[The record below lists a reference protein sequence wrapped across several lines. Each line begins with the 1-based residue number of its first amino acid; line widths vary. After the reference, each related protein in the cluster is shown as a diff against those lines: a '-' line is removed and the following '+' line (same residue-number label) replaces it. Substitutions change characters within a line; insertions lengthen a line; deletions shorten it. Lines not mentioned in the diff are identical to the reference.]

1 MGAAVSEPVT
11 HADLQDKTIRT
22 RKLMDVI
29 LQYMLNQV
37 SIKDFA
43 TLSNPA
49 ECKKYVV
56 FMANNLF
63 QYFHKIRVL
72 PVMDARGFLA
82 FRKMDELQKDQEKMS
97 KDQEAQKQSLC
108 LSLSYFYTRIFQI
121 YGALALTLI
130 DDVQYMSTTGAV
142 KLVTT
147 DYLSTPGTESTLIAP
162 QRRGQ
167 TGGGPGPKE
176 LGNFYFLSDI
186 LQQNMEQMGYTVLH
200 DTYGKT
206 KEEIYFK
213 PIEKDKKGVDDG
225 AQDGRFAISYP
236 GIYDYA
242 RWYVTASKVPSSAEI
257 RVIFGELSYTDQQ
270 GRTHTIE
277 PPRDVVTKKEIRLIP
292 DANQPSEFM
301 VVDPSLAAGQ
311 YMKARF
317 RKMLEYVKKMAGIK
331 GATTTTT
338 TTAISDSFAD
348 TGIDPKLALERI
360 RSNLTKDKP
369 PGHCVARALQ
379 LLRTPVLSGKDGISH
394 ICKVQFYETIR
405 GPTRAG
411 LPSPGGLLTSD
422 TRSDKPGSAGLAS
435 FSQLFYDVVST
446 GTPKLMI
453 GIKKGAAGQ
462 PSSFEQYTRFM
473 RLMSHVF
480 EDNESAP
487 GKERTDAELQ
497 TLGLDGLRNKR
508 DEKKCTGDIAFDHI
522 VPADVAQ
529 KVQKVVQE
537 LFKIQFNHATE
548 CGKIIGML
556 FDIKYDKEKNPTEI
570 RFSSNLLKQGF
581 PELERINYLAREVLL
596 KYYARCEGT
605 YQQGMNMVLDD
616 HKKRRIAATATS
628 LTGAPKAVQA
638 APKAAQA
645 APKAVQLSS
654 RNEKGQLLAPGATH
668 AAIQPAAAPA
678 AAAPAAAAP
687 TAAQIGPPLLKLG
700 HAPTAPIKGGTRY
713 NRTLSKSYLGSRTR
727 KRSSHKAVTAP
738 KR

>member
-1 MGAAVSEPVT
+1 MGAAVSEPVS
-11 HADLQDKTIRT
+11 HADLQNKTIRT
-22 RKLMDVI
+22 RALMEVI

-43 TLSNPA
+43 ALSNPVK
-49 ECKKYVV
+49 CKEYVV

-72 PVMDARGFLA
+72 PVMDQRGFLA
-82 FRKMDELQKDQEKMS
+82 FRRMDELQKDQDKMS
-97 KDQEAQKQSLC
+97 KEQDAQKQSLC

-130 DDVQYMSTTGAV
+130 DDVQYMSATGAV
-142 KLVTT
+142 KLGTSQ
-147 DYLSTPGTESTLIAP
+147 YLSTPGESTPIARP
-162 QRRGQ
+162 RPRMG
-167 TGGGPGPKE
+167 GGGPGPKD
-176 LGNFYFLSDI
+176 LGNFYFLSSI

-213 PIEKDKKGVDDG
+213 TIDKEKKGIDDS
-225 AQDGRFAISYP
+225 AQEGRFAISYP

-242 RWYVTASKVPSSAEI
+242 RWYITASKVPSSTEI
-257 RVIFGELSYTDQQ
+257 RVTFGELSYTDQQ

-277 PPRDVVTKKEIRLIP
+277 PPRDIVTKKEIQLIP
-292 DANQPSEFM
+292 NANQPSEFM

-331 GATTTTT
+331 GATTATTT
-338 TTAISDSFAD
+338 TTTISDSFAD
-348 TGIDPKLALERI
+348 TGVDPKLALERI

-394 ICKVQFYETIR
+394 ICKVQFYETTK

-422 TRSDKPGSAGLAS
+422 TRSDKPGSAGLAA
-435 FSQLFYDVVST
+435 FSQLFYDMVST

-453 GIKKGAAGQ
+453 GIKKGATGQ

-473 RLMSHVF
+473 RLMSHAF

-487 GKERTDAELQ
+487 GKVRTDAELQ
-497 TLGLDGLRNKR
+497 AVGLDGLRNKR

-537 LFKIQFNHATE
+537 LFKIQFRHATE
-548 CGKIIGML
+548 CGKIMAML
-556 FDIKYDKEKNPTEI
+556 FDIKYDAEKNPIEI
-570 RFSSNLLKQGF
+570 GFSTNLLKQGF

-605 YQQGMNMVLDD
+605 YQQGMNMILDD
-616 HKKRRIAATATS
+616 HTKRRTAARKEELTS
-628 LTGAPKAVQA
+628 APTVAKAVQGV
-638 APKAAQA
+638 QA
-645 APKAVQLSS
+645 APKAVQSAS
-654 RNEKGQLLAPGATH
+654 RNAKGRLLAPGATH
-668 AAIQPAAAPA
+668 AAIQPVTVPT
-678 AAAPAAAAP
+678 AAP
-687 TAAQIGPPLLKLG
+687 TVAPTAIQTGPPLLRLA
-700 HAPTAPIKGGTRY
+700 HAPTAPQLGGTRY
-713 NRTLSKSYLGSRTR
+713 NRTLSKSYLGSGTR
-727 KRSSHKAVTAP
+727 KRSTYHTVTAT